1 MSSRSILLPLAA
13 SLLCVVSKTEAQETK
28 PARALV
34 LDRATLFD
42 GSGGPPQPG
51 SRVVV
56 IGETITCAGSAE
68 SCPIPRDA
76 DIRELEDTAWILPGL
91 IDSHVHFGQ
100 TGWFDGRPSSLDLQ
114 DLFPYEEV
122 MARLKAEPERYYRSY
137 LCSGVT
143 AVFDTGGYPWS
154 LDLSAAAEHDPLAP
168 HIAAA
173 GPRITHAPPA
183 PLNLPAA
190 QQYVMLSD
198 EAAGRAAV
206 RFLAAFG
213 ADAVKIWFLPVPEGQ
228 RDAIDARVAATAE
241 EARARRL
248 PLIVH
253 ATTLREAKVA
263 LRVGAFRLVHGV
275 DDRLVDEEFLSLA
288 KEKGTIYTPTLLTSD
303 GYLRM
308 YAAVKGVAPPAI
320 DDPNRCVD
328 QQTWQMIM
336 DSPHLIDHPS
346 VRAYQQDLDAYRAQ
360 LAEAYER
367 KVANLRRVHEAGIPI
382 AMGTDAG
389 NPGTFHGPSIYAE
402 LEAMQAAGIEAA
414 EVLVMA
420 TRNGAL
426 AMGRDDIGTIAAG
439 KIADLIIVSRSPLDD
454 VKNLRHITHVM
465 RAGRLHRVND
475 LARP

>member
-1 MSSRSILLPLAA
+1 
-13 SLLCVVSKTEAQETK
+13 VVT
-28 PARALV
+28 
-34 LDRATLFD
+34 
-42 GSGGPPQPG
+42 
-51 SRVVV
+51 
-56 IGETITCAGSAE
+56 GETIACAGTAE
-68 SCPIPRDA
+68 RCPIPRGA
-76 DIRELEDTAWILPGL
+76 EIIELEDTAWILPGL

-143 AVFDTGGYPWS
+143 SVFDTGGYPWS
-154 LDLSAAAEHDPLAP
+154 LDLRADAEHNPLAP
-168 HIAAA
+168 HVAVA

-198 EAAGRAAV
+198 EEAGRTAV

-213 ADAVKIWFLPVPEGQ
+213 ADSVKIWFLPVPEGQ
-228 RDAIDARVAATAE
+228 EDAIDARVAATAD
-241 EARARRL
+241 EAAARRL

-253 ATTLREAKVA
+253 ATTLREAKVG
-263 LRVGAFRLVHGV
+263 LRAGAYRLVHGV
-275 DDRLVDEEFLSLA
+275 EDQRVDEEFLSLA
-288 KEKGTIYTPTLLTSD
+288 REKGTIYTPTLLTSD
-303 GYLRM
+303 GYRRM

-328 QQTWQMIM
+328 EQTWQMIAN
-336 DSPHLIDHPS
+336 SPGLVDHPS
-346 VRAYQQDLDAYRAQ
+346 VRAYDQDQNAYRAE
-360 LAEAYER
+360 LEVAFER

-389 NPGTFHGPSIYAE
+389 NPGTLHGPSIYAE
-402 LEAMQAAGIEAA
+402 LEAMQGAGIEAA
-414 EVLVMA
+414 EVVLMA

-439 KIADLIIVSRSPLDD
+439 KVADLIIVSKNPLDD
-454 VKNLRHITHVM
+454 VKNLRYITHVM
-465 RAGRLHRVND
+465 RAGRLHRGNA
-475 LARP
+475 LGRP